1 MSTRGK
7 WIRNI
12 AIGLG
17 GLIFVVLVAAVIV
30 VQTNWF
36 RTYVRQTIVSSV
48 EDSVGGKVEVGA
60 FSFDPFALHATVD
73 RFVIHGNEAP
83 GSRPFVTIARVDL
96 YLRLFTSLKR
106 LYEISSLV
114 VDRPEVS
121 ITVMPDGRTN
131 IPTPRKKST
140 SDTSALET
148 VVDLAIGNFALE
160 HGTVALASH
169 RQPLDV
175 RGRNLEARLTY
186 SFAAR
191 SYSGRLAMEPLYVL
205 NGRNTPVNFKVS
217 LPVTLTSDRVD
228 LRNGSISTPISSLA
242 LNGSVADMKNPRFSG
257 DVKGHIALADVAA
270 AGNLPL
276 HQGKNLP
283 REVDLDASA
292 EVGPESIRVA
302 ALHLRA
308 GQSSLEASGTLRDQ
322 RGGGALDFRAGI
334 ALGQI
339 GEMAGLS
346 QRPAGT
352 LLLNGKATLDKANNY
367 QADGNIEARD
377 VSFRQGA
384 RRISNVQFLSAFRA
398 DNHNLALKDMRLQAF
413 GGEFAGD
420 VSLADFERYS
430 VSGNLRHLGIQNAM
444 ALAGEKLPY
453 EGVISGPVSATGD
466 AKTGMRSIE
475 GAAHLVIAPGTG
487 GIPLSGRLNAT
498 YSGAAD
504 NVFLDNSFLALPQTR
519 LSLSG
524 SVNKRLEMSLT
535 SHDLNELLAAVP
547 SKAPAPVVL
556 ARGHRPGEASFT
568 GAVTGGLATPHITG
582 HIALN
587 RFAVE
592 GRDFESLNAD
602 LALSKSN
609 VSVSNGLLTRAG
621 ASNTGSSNKTVMQA
635 NFAGSAGL
643 RNWSPVPSSPIAVEA
658 GVRNGDLA
666 DIIALAGQPSG
677 GYSGVLTASARV
689 SGTVG
694 NPVGS
699 ANLQVGNGMAA
710 GEPFNAIEA
719 RVNLTDQL
727 ITIPA
732 AYVDTPAGRVNLTG
746 EFRHPRDSFSTGQ
759 VHAHVQSN
767 QLDLARSTLIQ
778 KEEPKSGGVLRLAA
792 DATGSLG
799 SGAPSFVLTS
809 VNADVSARGVRL
821 EGQNYADFTATA
833 KTAGTTVSYTL
844 ASDFAGSA
852 IRASGTTDLTVN
864 YPTRATATIANLP
877 IERVLLAAGQTGIPV
892 RGNASGSIQV
902 NGTLNAPEGS
912 AQIDLTRASLYG
924 ETIDRVSLRATY
936 LARSIDVPQLEV
948 VSGSS
953 QIRMSARYDH
963 PAGDLQHG
971 RAQFQVGNSHLDLG
985 RLHTVQEYRPGL
997 SGETDLS
1004 ASGAATIQQG
1014 MPRILL
1020 TRLDANVNT
1029 TGIAAGGKKFGDL
1042 RLTANTTG
1050 AGRLNFALDSNLAG
1064 STIHAGGNA
1073 SLAGDYPVDAQLT
1086 FRDITWTRIA
1096 DLLGRSTGT
1105 APAFEATTDGQ
1116 VSVRGPVKKT
1126 DQLSANLSMT
1136 RLNFTTVPRTGAG
1149 RPVAIA
1155 NQGPIQV
1162 ALDRGTVRIQNAHLT
1177 GPKTDLQASGSMAL
1191 NGSALNLSVNGSADL
1206 SVVQNVDHDAYS
1218 SGTVMLSTAIRG
1230 SAAQPLVNGQL
1241 TIHNVALAYA
1251 SLPIGFSNANG
1262 TIVFNGNT
1270 AQIRSLTA
1278 DAGGGRV
1285 SFTGFAGVGPV
1296 TRFSVRAAA
1305 TSVRVRVQEGVSI
1318 TAGGN
1323 VRMNGT
1329 TAGSLI
1335 SGDVTVDRISYAPQ
1349 TDVGSILTR
1358 AAPPVQAPETP
1369 SPFLTDMKLDVH
1381 VRSAPGMSV
1390 ESSLTQSVEAVA
1402 DLRIRGTADQP
1413 GVQGRVTISEG
1424 KVTFFGA
1431 TYTVDTGSISFYN
1444 PIRIEP
1450 ILDVSLE
1457 TQAKGVNVTLS
1468 VTGPIDNMKLSYT
1481 SDPPLQFQEIVALL
1495 ASGKTPTSDPTLLA
1509 NQPAEPQQNF
1519 QQMGESAILSQAVT
1533 NPISSR
1539 LQRVFGVSQLKIDPS
1554 FTSGSNLPTAQ
1565 LALQQQISSNIT
1577 FTYATRLDN
1586 PNAML
1591 IRIEWAFNPRWS
1603 AVATRDQ
1610 NGIVSVNFFYKKAF
1624 R

>member
-17 GLIFVVLVAAVIV
+17 GLILIVLVAAVIA
-30 VQTNWF
+30 VQTDWF
-36 RTYVRQTIVSSV
+36 RNYVRQTIVSSV
-48 EDSVGGKVEVGA
+48 EDSVGGKVEVGG
-60 FSFDPFALHATVD
+60 FRFDPFGLHATVD
-73 RFVIHGNEAP
+73 QFVIHGNETQ
-83 GSRPFVTIARVDL
+83 GSPPFVTIARVEL

-148 VVDLAIGNFALE
+148 VVDLAIGNFAVD
-160 HGTVALASH
+160 HGTVALASR

-186 SFAAR
+186 SFVTR

-217 LPVTLTSDRVD
+217 LPVTLTSDRID

-257 DVKGHIALADVAA
+257 EIKGHIALADLAA

-276 HQGKNLP
+276 RQGKNLP
-283 REVDLDASA
+283 QEVNLDASA
-292 EVGPESIRVA
+292 DVGADSIRVA
-302 ALHLRA
+302 ALHLSA
-308 GQSSLEASGTLRDQ
+308 GKSSLEASGTLRDQ

-334 ALGQI
+334 ALGEI

-346 QRPAGT
+346 RRPSGT

-367 QADGNIEARD
+367 QVDGNIEARD

-384 RRISNVQFLSAFRA
+384 RRISNVQILSAFHS
-398 DNHNLALKDMRLQAF
+398 DNHNLALNGLRLQAF
-413 GGEFAGD
+413 GGEFAGN

-430 VSGNLRHLGIQNAM
+430 VSGNLRHLGLQNAI

-453 EGVISGPVSATGD
+453 EGVISGPLNATGD
-466 AKTGMRSIE
+466 VKAGMKSIE
-475 GAAHLVIAPGTG
+475 GAAHLVIAPGTR

-504 NVFLDNSFLALPQTR
+504 NVFLHNSFLALPQTR
-519 LSLSG
+519 LTLSG
-524 SVNKRLEMSLT
+524 SVNKRLEIALT
-535 SHDLNELLAAVP
+535 SRDLNDLLAAVP

-556 ARGHRPGEASFT
+556 ARGRQPGQASFT
-568 GAVTGGLATPHITG
+568 GAVTGGLAAPHITG
-582 HIALN
+582 HLALN

-592 GRDFESLNAD
+592 GRQFESLNAD
-602 LALSKSN
+602 LAVSKSAA
-609 VSVSNGLLTRAG
+609 SVSNGLLTRAG
-621 ASNTGSSNKTVMQA
+621 ASNAAVMQA
-635 NFAGSAGL
+635 NFAGSAAL
-643 RNWSPVPSSPIAVEA
+643 RNWSPVPSSPITVDA
-658 GVRNGDLA
+658 GIRDGDLA
-666 DIIALAGQPSG
+666 DLIALAGRPSE

-689 SGTVG
+689 SGTLG
-694 NPVGS
+694 NPIGS
-699 ANLQVGNGMAA
+699 ASLQVGNGVAA
-710 GEPFNAIEA
+710 GQPFNTIQAQ
-719 RVNLTDQL
+719 VNLTDQL
-727 ITIPA
+727 IAVSA
-732 AYVDTPAGRVNLTG
+732 AYVDTPAGRLNLTA
-746 EFRHPRDSFSTGQ
+746 EFRHLRDSFSMGQ
-759 VHAHVQSN
+759 VHAHLQSD
-767 QLDLARSTLIQ
+767 QLDLARSTLVQ
-778 KEEPKSGGVLRLAA
+778 QQQPKSGGVLRLTA
-792 DATGSLG
+792 DATASLA
-799 SGAPSFVLTS
+799 SSAPSFVLTS

-821 EGQNYADFTATA
+821 EGQNYGDLSATA
-833 KTAGTTVSYTL
+833 KTAGRTVSYTL

-852 IRASGTTDLTVN
+852 IRASGTTELTAN
-864 YPTRATATIANLP
+864 YPTSATASIANLP
-877 IERVLLAAGQTGIPV
+877 IERVLAAARQTGIPA
-892 RGNASGSIQV
+892 RGIASGSIQV
-902 NGTLNAPEGS
+902 NGTLDAPEGS
-912 AQIDLTRASLYG
+912 AQIDLTRAAVYG
-924 ETIDRVSLRATY
+924 ETIDRASLRATY
-936 LARSIDVPQLEV
+936 LARSVDVPQLEV

-953 QIRMSARYDH
+953 HIRMTAHYDH

-971 RAQFQVGNSHLDLG
+971 RAEFQVANSHLDLG
-985 RLHTVQEYRPGL
+985 SLHTVQQYRPGL
-997 SGETDLS
+997 SGATDLS
-1004 ASGAATIQQG
+1004 ASGEATIQQG
-1014 MPRILL
+1014 TPRILL

-1029 TGIAAGGKKFGDL
+1029 AGMAAGGRKFGDL

-1073 SLAGDYPVDAQLT
+1073 TLAGDYPVDAQLT
-1086 FRDITWTRIA
+1086 FRDIAWTRIA
-1096 DLLGRSTGT
+1096 DLLGRSRGT
-1105 APAFEATTDGQ
+1105 APAFEATAEGQ
-1116 VSVRGPVKKT
+1116 LSVKGPVLKT
-1126 DQLSANLSMT
+1126 DQLSGNLSVT

-1149 RPVAIA
+1149 RPITVT
-1155 NQGPIQV
+1155 NQGPIQA

-1191 NGSALNLSVNGSADL
+1191 NGDTLNLTVNGSADL
-1206 SVVQNVDHDAYS
+1206 SVVQNVDRDAYS

-1230 SAAQPLVNGQL
+1230 SAARPLVNGQL
-1241 TIHNVALAYA
+1241 TIHDVAFGYA
-1251 SLPIGFSNANG
+1251 SLPIGFSNTNG

-1285 SFTGFAGVGPV
+1285 SFTGFAGLGAV
-1296 TRFSVRAAA
+1296 TRFSVRATA
-1305 TSVRVRVQEGVSI
+1305 TSVRMRVQEGVSV
-1318 TAGGN
+1318 TAGAN

-1349 TDVGSILTR
+1349 SDLGSILTR
-1358 AAPPVQAPETP
+1358 SAPPIQSPAAP
-1369 SPFLTDMKLDVH
+1369 SPFLRDMKLDVH

-1390 ESSLTQSVEAVA
+1390 ESSLTQSLEAIA

-1424 KVTFFGA
+1424 KLTFFGA
-1431 TYTVDTGSISFYN
+1431 TYTVDTGSIAFYN
-1444 PIRIEP
+1444 PVRIEP

-1457 TQAKGVNVTLS
+1457 TQAKGVTVTLN
-1468 VTGPIDNMKLSYT
+1468 VTGPLDNMKLSYT

-1509 NQPAEPQQNF
+1509 NQPAEPQQSF

-1533 NPISSR
+1533 NPVSSR

-1554 FTSGSNLPTAQ
+1554 FTAGSNLPTAQ
-1565 LALQQQISSNIT
+1565 LALQQQISSNLT